1 VARGGECGAPRGGG
15 PECTASGVPRESYG
29 SWDRAFPPISA
40 PGAPPRAPLVPPS
53 GITPSTEFRQRDLQR
68 EPGWRWGGPGARAG
82 GGAGRGAG
90 AAPPCARPRA
100 CRPRWRRAATRCCS
114 GWRGARCVPPPPPS
128 GARGR
133 ALRPALGG
141 EGAAMNGIH
150 CVRGASGDVLA
161 RGSGLSPDLGPL
173 APPVHPPETLDGG
186 ATGQGPASGRGPPPR
201 GFSRE
206 PSRRSG
212 FASRPLRFRHPALTA
227 AAARRRGSGRRCG

>member
-1 VARGGECGAPRGGG
+1 MARGGECGAPRGGG
-15 PECTASGVPRESYG
+15 PEFTASGVPQETNR

-141 EGAAMNGIH
+141 EGAEFT
-150 CVRGASGDVLA
+150 ASGAPREMSWPVDPAFRRISAPA
-161 RGSGLSPDLGPL
+161 RPRFTLRKRSTGAQPVR
-173 APPVHPPETLDGG
+173 APPRGG
-186 ATGQGPASGRGPPPR
+186 ARRPR
-201 GFSRE
+201 GFSRG